1 MWPKIISI
9 SSLGL
14 GVFLLVQIAMP
25 LASFGLWEVAHNN
38 QNVPLLDP
46 TQTKREA
53 VLGISVENQDG
64 FSALVSTKKRE
75 IPATYNDFVVK
86 IPKINV
92 QGAKAVV
99 DSNEFNYNLAHLPG
113 SALPGEKG
121 NVFITGHSSLVQF
134 FRQDNYKAIF
144 ANLPKLEK
152 GDEILVDAGG
162 TEYKYTVVA
171 MRVVDP
177 TETWV
182 INPPDEDGRYLTLM
196 TCVPPG
202 LSVKRL
208 IVLAKLSSAG

>member
-1 MWPKIISI
+1 MWSKSI
-9 SSLGL
+9 AVTSLGL
-14 GVFLLVQIAMP
+14 GVFLMIQVLMPIA
-25 LASFGLWEVAHNN
+25 SYGVWEISHNN

-46 TQTKREA
+46 TQTKRGD
-53 VLGISVENQDG
+53 VLGISVENKDG
-64 FSALVSTKKRE
+64 FSALVSNKKRE
-75 IPATYNDFVVK
+75 IPATYNEFVVK
-86 IPKINV
+86 IPKINIE
-92 QGAKAVV
+92 GAKAVV
-99 DSNEFNYNLAHLPG
+99 DSNEFNFNLAHLPG

-144 ANLPKLEK
+144 ANLPKLDK

-162 TEYKYTVVA
+162 TEYKYVVEA

-177 TETWV
+177 VETWV

-202 LSVKRL
+202 LSTKRL
-208 IVLAKLSSAG
+208 IVLARLK